1 MFKVQ
6 NWKVK
11 LVYAGF
17 GCLFGSL
24 CTIMGMLA
32 SPVTAQRDKFDEI
45 ECTKLTVVDKDGKMR
60 VRLATTE
67 YGGVVSALGKDGKSG
82 ALLRADEHGGR
93 VSALGKDGKSGA
105 GLSIT
110 EHGGSVDALGK
121 DGESWA
127 LLSITEDGGHVQ
139 VKGKGEG
146 VAAMSINEY
155 GNGAVSTW
163 DKNGYRQ

>member
-32 SPVTAQRDKFDEI
+32 SPVTAQRDKFGEI
-45 ECTKLTVVDKDGKMR
+45 ECTRLVVVDPETGKTGAVLFVDEDGGTVAAFGKEGESAAALR
-60 VRLATTE
+60 VN
-67 YGGVVSALGKDGKSG
+67 
-82 ALLRADEHGGR
+82 EHGGR
-93 VSALGKDGKSGA
+93 VSAIGKDGQSGA
-105 GLSIT
+105 LFRVT
-110 EHGGSVDALGK
+110 EHGGRVHL
-121 DGESWA
+121 
-127 LLSITEDGGHVQ
+127 Q
-139 VKGKGEG
+139 GKGEG
-146 VAAMSINEY
+146 KAVMSINEY